1 VSTRMQ
7 VPDRSAQSVATSS
20 DGAKAAI
27 AAGVTVVV
35 WASAFVVIRDV
46 GPTLSA
52 APLALIRLAVAA
64 LALTGIVAA
73 TKRPTRRVPRS
84 WQSAGLIVA
93 YGVVWLAGYTVAL
106 NAGERHIDAGT
117 AALLVNLVPLMIA
130 LAAGRLFGEGYPR
143 PLIVG
148 LLVALGG
155 VAVIAMDS
163 SSGGDWV
170 GVVFCVLAAVLF
182 TAGMLIQKV
191 TLHSVDG
198 LTATWLACVAGT
210 LALAPWTPQLIEELR
225 TASAGAVAGAIYL
238 GLFPTAIGF
247 VTWAYALRRTDAG
260 RLSAT
265 TYAVPA
271 VSVLMSWLL
280 LAETPTAYGLAGGA
294 ICLLGVAISRRRP
307 TPARP
312 LSAAPSLPAS
322 GARERP
328 DPPA

>member
-1 VSTRMQ
+1 MADVSTRAQ
-7 VPDRSAQSVATSS
+7 APDLTAPPTEEPH
-20 DGAKAAI
+20 DGRKAAV
-27 AAGVTVVV
+27 AAGVTVLV
-35 WASAFVVIRDV
+35 WSSAFVVIRDV
-46 GPTLSA
+46 GSTLSA

-64 LALTGIVAA
+64 AALTALVMV
-73 TKRPTRRVPRS
+73 TRRPGRLVPRTFR
-84 WQSAGLIVA
+84 SAGLIVA
-93 YGVVWLAGYTVAL
+93 YGVLWLAGYTVAL

-117 AALLVNLVPLMIA
+117 AALLVNLAPLMIA

-143 PLIVG
+143 PLIAG
-148 LLVALGG
+148 LLVALSG
-155 VAVIAMDS
+155 VGVIALDS
-163 SSGGDWV
+163 SSGGDGI
-170 GVVFCVLAAVLF
+170 GVVLCVLAAVLF

-191 TLHSVDG
+191 TLRDFDG
-198 LTATWLACVAGT
+198 LTATWLACIAGT
-210 LALAPWTPQLIEELR
+210 IALAPWIPQLIDELR

-280 LAETPTAYGLAGGA
+280 LAETPSAFGLIGGA

-307 TPARP
+307 RPAP
-312 LSAAPSLPAS
+312 LAVGKS
-322 GARERP
+322 
-328 DPPA
+328 

>member
-1 VSTRMQ
+1 VSTRTQ
-7 VPDRSAQSVATSS
+7 DPDQSVQSVATSS
-20 DGAKAAI
+20 DGRKAAI
-27 AAGVTVVV
+27 AAGVTVIV
-35 WASAFVVIRDV
+35 WSSAFIVIRDV
-46 GPTLSA
+46 GPTLSP

-64 LALTGIVAA
+64 VALTGIVAV
-73 TKRPTRRVPRS
+73 TRRPARREPWS
-84 WQSAGLIVA
+84 MQSAGLIVA

-117 AALLVNLVPLMIA
+117 AALLVNLAPLMIA
-130 LAAGRLFGEGYPR
+130 LAAGRLLGEGYPR
-143 PLIVG
+143 ALIVG
-148 LLVALGG
+148 SLIALGG

-163 SSGGDWV
+163 SSGGDGI
-170 GVVFCVLAAVLF
+170 GVVFCVMAAVFF

-191 TLHSVDG
+191 ILRGVDG

-210 LALAPWTPQLIEELR
+210 IALAPWTPQLIDELR

-247 VTWAYALRRTDAG
+247 VAWGYALRRTDAG

-265 TYAVPA
+265 TYTVPA

-280 LAETPTAYGLAGGA
+280 LAEAPTAFGLVGGA

-307 TPARP
+307 RPAP
-312 LSAAPSLPAS
+312 LAVAKS
-322 GARERP
+322 
-328 DPPA
+328 